1 MIHKSI
7 IPENA
12 ELIFSGI
19 RSRIYQWDQ
28 ELYDG
33 SNRRFELIRFID
45 GAFVLPIL
53 PDGRILLTRQEQ
65 PGRSEFISLPGGS
78 FDSPDENPRD
88 CARRELLEETGY
100 MTNTLI
106 EWMTYYGTN
115 NVHTQVHYYI
125 ARDCIYERE
134 IQGDGGEKITLFTLS
149 FDEFLELSS
158 DPGFHHHWNLL
169 PILYE
174 ARLHPDKKEALKKIL
189 YGM

>member
-1 MIHKSI
+1 M
-7 IPENA
+7 
-12 ELIFSGI
+12 FSWI

-125 ARDCIYERE
+125 ALDCIYERE

-158 DPGFHHHWNLL
+158 DPEFHHHWNLL